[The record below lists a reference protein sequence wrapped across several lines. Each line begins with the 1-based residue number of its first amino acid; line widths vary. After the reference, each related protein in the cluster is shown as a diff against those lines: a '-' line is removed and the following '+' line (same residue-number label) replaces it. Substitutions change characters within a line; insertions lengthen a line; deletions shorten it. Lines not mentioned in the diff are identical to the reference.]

1 MWRWNIGDEL
11 CFAIVSPVWFRHV
24 QSVSL
29 RPWAWI
35 TVKSTGCFNP
45 KGNDSFISWVVKPII
60 HHPQNHHPWT
70 PYFAPALPVVLA
82 ASQEAGAPAAP
93 AAKEKH
99 NPNRLADSQKKLQTC
114 ARALRN
120 RMVRT
125 EGEVV
130 MMMMRMMMMM
140 VMVMLVMLVMVDILV
155 ISCVNLR
162 LSRQNNHSSTTYI
175 ITPNI

>member
-1 MWRWNIGDEL
+1 
-11 CFAIVSPVWFRHV
+11 
-24 QSVSL
+24 
-29 RPWAWI
+29 
-35 TVKSTGCFNP
+35 
-45 KGNDSFISWVVKPII
+45 
-60 HHPQNHHPWT
+60 
-70 PYFAPALPVVLA
+70 VVLA

-130 MMMMRMMMMM
+130 MMMMMVMM
-140 VMVMLVMLVMVDILV
+140 MVMLVMVMVDILV
-155 ISCVNLR
+155 ISCVYLR
-162 LSRQNNHSSTTYI
+162 LSRHNNHRSTTYI
-175 ITPNI
+175 LQIYSPFSLGTSRSFSLGEGAIRCVEEDRGGVQRAEDDLAKFESLWLQKTPDHGSIHFIT